1 MQSANKTRYV
11 MDLYKLCAITS
22 EHDAKKSG
30 AEVVKQ
36 SASAPISGLIYPLM
50 QCLDEV
56 GWSDYVMCYTSRV

>member
-1 MQSANKTRYV
+1 

-56 GWSDYVMCYTSRV
+56 RLPRHILLLTSDESNID